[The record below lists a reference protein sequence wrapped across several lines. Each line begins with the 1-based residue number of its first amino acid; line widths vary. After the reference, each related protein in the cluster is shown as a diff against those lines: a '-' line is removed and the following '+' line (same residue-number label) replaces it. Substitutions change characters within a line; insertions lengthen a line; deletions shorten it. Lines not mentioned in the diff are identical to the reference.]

1 MSNKIE
7 GVPEGWELVGIRRAK
22 KGEFSVQGGTP
33 ETKQWEFDSVSV
45 YPIVRKLP
53 EPLKVEAGKYYRTKS
68 GEVHGPMFRLW
79 EQDAFHWVYKKGYGG
94 LWSDSGKHNSLSG
107 ASDFVAE
114 VPATVKVAAGKYYKQ
129 RDGVVIGPMVYLCG
143 GGPWPWAIEGKRRG
157 DQWSD
162 SGKRCLE
169 GCENTDLVEE
179 VRAPQPTYRPFASAE
194 EFKPFRDKWI
204 QRKPEEDGTVHGA
217 FQSTSYS
224 DEGCYVGDD
233 YTSYADLLPWKFEDG
248 TPCGMKVS

>member
-33 ETKQWEFDSVSV
+33 EAKQWEFDSASV

-53 EPLKVEAGKYYRTKS
+53 EPLKIE
-68 GEVHGPMFRLW
+68 
-79 EQDAFHWVYKKGYGG
+79 
-94 LWSDSGKHNSLSG
+94 
-107 ASDFVAE
+107 
-114 VPATVKVAAGKYYKQ
+114 AGKYYKQ
-129 RDGVVIGPMVYLCG
+129 LDGVVIGPMVYLCG
-143 GGPWPWAIEGKRRG
+143 GGPWPWTIDGKRRG

-169 GCENTDLVEE
+169 GYENTDLVEE
-179 VRAPQPTYRPFASAE
+179 VPAPQQPTHRPFASAE

-204 QRKPEEDGTVHGA
+204 QRKEGDMCGCFRVYSYTDKSVFTLAGRE
-217 FQSTSYS
+217 TSY
-224 DEGCYVGDD
+224 EN
-233 YTSYADLLPWKFEDG
+233 LLTWKFEDG
-248 TPCGMKVS
+248 TLCGVKVS